1 MAPSGLRAVLLLG
14 LVSMLGDFIYE
25 GGRSVLPDY
34 MRQLGMSAAL
44 VGTLLGLSELAGWL
58 ARPLGGVIADR
69 TGRYSGVMRL
79 GYGGLVVVPLIGLT
93 SNWLA
98 VSALV
103 FAERVVRGLRIP
115 PRDAMLS
122 RLRREVGLGMAFG
135 IHELLDQV
143 GATAGPLAA
152 LLLIALLQQE
162 TRQVFLWML
171 VPYLLLL
178 LVLARVPEHRE
189 RVQREAQAEPPR
201 RLLLYSAAAGLN
213 VGGLLPLPV
222 LLFLVSEAAGAGSW
236 LVPAAY
242 MVAMVVDA
250 AVALPLGRA
259 FDRLGPRILHAV
271 VVLSVA
277 PSLLLWRSVESL
289 LLAALL
295 VGVVMGA
302 QESIFRAMVA
312 QLAGGR
318 SLGVSYATYGLFFGA
333 GSALSGLAFG
343 LMADLNLGIPYYAS
357 YSAAMQAASLAMLLK
372 LAK

>member
-1 MAPSGLRAVLLLG
+1 MLLIG
-14 LVSMLGDFIYE
+14 LVSMLGDFVYE

-34 MRQLGMSAAL
+34 MRQLGMGAAL

-58 ARPLGGVIADR
+58 ARPIGGMIADR

-189 RVQREAQAEPPR
+189 RVQREAQARPPR

-277 PSLLLWRSVESL
+277 PSLLLWGGVEL
-289 LLAALL
+289 LMLAALL
-295 VGVVMGA
+295 VGVVVGA

-312 QLAGGR
+312 ELAGGR
-318 SLGVSYATYGLFFGA
+318 SLGASYATYGLLFGA

-343 LMADLNLGIPYYAS
+343 LMVDLGLGVPYYAA
-357 YSAAMQAASLAMLLK
+357 YSAAMQAASLTILHR
-372 LAK
+372 LAGK

>member
-1 MAPSGLRAVLLLG
+1 VLLLG